1 MGTMI
6 YNPEHPDL
14 ILLTKDM
21 IRRVHRFS
29 SVKDLPMSMTDMK
42 YYFTEIVKGAE
53 ILLREALYFYNELPQ
68 GEQKAL
74 DLKDRE
80 RNSPLLE
87 PKARTDVIKNFYARQ
102 DEIFEELLEKYS
114 TYYDEREY
122 TFTDDNE

>member
-29 SVKDLPMSMTDMK
+29 SVKELPMSMTDMK

-53 ILLREALYFYNELPQ
+53 ILLREALYYYNELPQ

>member
-1 MGTMI
+1 MI

-29 SVKDLPMSMTDMK
+29 SVKELPMSMTDMK

-53 ILLREALYFYNELPQ
+53 ILLREALYYYNELPQ

-80 RNSPLLE
+80 RNSSLLE

-122 TFTDDNE
+122 TFADDNE